1 MGNTKRIT
9 YFGLHYL
16 YFFLCVLLG
25 VARIYLTI
33 NFPVKVTFLI
43 FIGAIFILVG
53 IVGLVVN
60 TVELILFLKGE
71 DTD

>member
-33 NFPVKVTFLI
+33 SFPVKVTFLI
-43 FIGAIFILVG
+43 FIGAIFILAG

>member
-1 MGNTKRIT
+1 MKRIT
-9 YFGLHYL
+9 YFGLNYL

-43 FIGAIFILVG
+43 FIGVLFILVG

>member
-1 MGNTKRIT
+1 MKRSN

-25 VARIYLTI
+25 VARIYLNI
-33 NFPVKVTFLI
+33 SFPVKVTFLI
-43 FIGAIFILVG
+43 FIGAIFIIAGV
-53 IVGLVVN
+53 VGLVVN

>member
-1 MGNTKRIT
+1 MKRST

-25 VARIYLTI
+25 VARIYLNI
-33 NFPVKVTFLI
+33 SFPVKVTFLI
-43 FIGAIFILVG
+43 FIGAIFIIAGV
-53 IVGLVVN
+53 VGLVVN

>member
-1 MGNTKRIT
+1 MKRIT

-25 VARIYLTI
+25 VVRIYLTI

>member
-1 MGNTKRIT
+1 MKRST

-25 VARIYLTI
+25 VERIYLNI
-33 NFPVKVTFLI
+33 SFPVKVTFLI
-43 FIGAIFILVG
+43 FIGAIFIIAGV
-53 IVGLVVN
+53 VGLVVN

>member
-1 MGNTKRIT
+1 MFHIFSVEQASN
-9 YFGLHYL
+9 
-16 YFFLCVLLG
+16 FFLCVLLG

-43 FIGAIFILVG
+43 FIGVLFILVG

>member
-1 MGNTKRIT
+1 MKWST

-25 VARIYLTI
+25 VARIYLNI
-33 NFPVKVTFLI
+33 SFPVKVTFLI
-43 FIGAIFILVG
+43 FIGAIFIIAGV
-53 IVGLVVN
+53 VGLVVN

>member
-1 MGNTKRIT
+1 MVNTKRIT

-25 VARIYLTI
+25 VARIYLAI
-33 NFPVKVTFLI
+33 SFPVKVTFLI
-43 FIGAIFILVG
+43 FIGVIFILAG

>member
-1 MGNTKRIT
+1 MKRIT
-9 YFGLHYL
+9 DFGLHYV
-16 YFFLCVLLG
+16 YFCLCVLLG
-25 VARIYLTI
+25 GARIYLTI